1 MLIISV
7 SWNGNVLSFSIS
19 TLNLIEGTSWF
30 SWSRITK
37 RSLFTGHKTIASSAY
52 LYQII
57 ENFHIVGRILV
68 SKYSMHILLSIG
80 DEGIPIAN
88 PKVCVWKGPSI
99 LNTLSKTHR
108 TKSSIKISEL
118 TGKSSLLTSIIRK
131 FVANK
136 KVIL

>member
-30 SWSRITK
+30 NWSRITK
-37 RSLFTGHKTIASSAY
+37 RSLFTGHKTIASSTY
-52 LYQII
+52 LYQIN
-57 ENFHIVGRILV
+57 ENPHTVGRVLV
-68 SKYSMHILLSIG
+68 SKYSMHILLRVG
-80 DEGIPIAN
+80 DEGLPIAN

-99 LNTLSKTHR
+99 LNTLSKPHC

-118 TGKSSLLTSIIRK
+118 TGKSSLLTSILKK
-131 FVANK
+131 FVTNK